1 MASKYKMKGPL
12 GNAYITRDF
21 KRWVVTSS
29 DGEELT
35 LQRKRYAT
43 MMFEALIA
51 RGVDAH
57 IYEETVMR
65 SIFADDTAKED
76 TFRIDIT
83 ERMKLEIKYSMKDE

>member
-1 MASKYKMKGPL
+1 MASKYKWKGAL
-12 GNAYITRDF
+12 GNAYIIRDF
-21 KRWVVTSS
+21 KRWVVTFSN
-29 DGEELT
+29 GEELT

-65 SIFADDTAKED
+65 SIFADDTVKED

-83 ERMKLEIKYSMKDE
+83 ERMKLEMI